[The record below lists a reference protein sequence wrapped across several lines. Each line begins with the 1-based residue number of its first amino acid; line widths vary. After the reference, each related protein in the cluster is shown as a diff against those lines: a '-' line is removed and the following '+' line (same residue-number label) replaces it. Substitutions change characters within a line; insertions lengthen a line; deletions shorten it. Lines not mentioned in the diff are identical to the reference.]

1 MEGRPPFAEASA
13 GLVLCSLSER
23 GRPRVKDSLKPL
35 DEIVIVKPR
44 GRLSLR
50 EGHEILEAIFAEVR
64 PEPCNVIVDLS
75 GVSEVS
81 SWGLALLCGLA
92 GKLAETGRN
101 LRIACPR
108 PFVKKYLKM
117 FTGPGRT
124 LSFHVSCE
132 EGVRAASLRGRGS
145 SAKAKARPR
154 RPNGG
159 RSV

>member
-1 MEGRPPFAEASA
+1 MPA
-13 GLVLCSLSER
+13 
-23 GRPRVKDSLKPL
+23 
-35 DEIVIVKPR
+35 DEIVIVRPQ

-50 EGHEILEAIFAEVR
+50 EGHEIIEAIFAEVR

-75 GVSEVS
+75 RVSDVS

-108 PFVKKYLKM
+108 PFVTKYLKM
-117 FTGPGRT
+117 FTGRGRT
-124 LSFHVSCE
+124 VSFHVTCE
-132 EGVRAASLRGRGS
+132 EAVRAARLRGRS
-145 SAKAKARPR
+145 PSAEAKTLPR

-159 RSV
+159 RRV